1 MAIPLSNT
9 NLVKASDFYRGTS
22 ALEAGTRLGQQKAE
36 ENKRKREQW
45 AQEYELQKE
54 KAAAQDK
61 ATQILEDR
69 VADKFYTTNTQDTQY
84 NALNNIWDNASN
96 SLINVYHGVVSD
108 KDMNARDKSIHA
120 QKLLRQVPML
130 SNGRKIL
137 NDRIQQYA
145 TLAAQGDVSG
155 TMKAKYQRMY
165 ADLLAGEFDG
175 DIKFEGDTMIL
186 EGKTSQG
193 DDIRMPLR
201 DFEANLPGITAKGMS
216 LSEAMAGVNANW
228 QKRNKEYK
236 VSGDPSK
243 KLTFD
248 KNKIIEG
255 AEETIAKYEGDGDA
269 IFAID
274 TMGLDPNVYE
284 QRWRSKVGKPDPH
297 GLVST
302 DLKDSILADPEL
314 IKKYAKEQNVS
325 EEEYR
330 KYLEGLYGQ
339 KPDVMTET
347 EAKNAVTKELL
358 QDYALAMEA
367 QFDRMKYGDT
377 IPYRGPLTE
386 KQLAAAQFNNDMAR
400 QTTNWIGGIRDK
412 ESETILDGITDAS
425 NAKIITR
432 KGKPILVYDK
442 LEKSALVDV
451 LEPYEEDGEQKTRK
465 TGEKQLSDFNRTIE
479 VDLSDEDA
487 IERIWKS
494 KFMVGT
500 GAQKDRAAKWWSN
513 NRLKAIKSMKEMFEA
528 EALKKRQE
536 QLEAWKKRG
545 QNLEKRIQ
553 GNVRLP

>member
-1 MAIPLSNT
+1 MAIPLSNK
-9 NLVKASDFYRGTS
+9 NLVKASDFYTGTR
-22 ALEAGTRLGQQKAE
+22 ALEAGTRLGQQRAA

-45 AQEYELQKE
+45 AQEYKLQKE
-54 KAAAQDK
+54 KADAQDK

-69 VADKFYTTNTQDTQY
+69 VTDKFYTTNTQDTQY

-96 SLINVYHGVVSD
+96 SLIDVYHGVVSD

-137 NDRIQQYA
+137 NDKIQQYA

-155 TMKAKYQRMY
+155 TMDAKFQRMY
-165 ADLLAGEFDG
+165 ADLLGGEFDG

-201 DFEANLPGITAKGMS
+201 DFGAHLPGITAKGMS

-248 KNKIIEG
+248 KNKIIEA
-255 AEETIAKYEGDGDA
+255 AEETIANYEGDGDA

-274 TMGLDPNVYE
+274 TMNLDPNIYE
-284 QRWRSKVGKPDPH
+284 QRWRSKVGRPDPH

-377 IPYRGPLTE
+377 IPYSGPLTE
-386 KQLAAAQFNNDMAR
+386 KQLAAAQFNSDLAR

-412 ESETILDGITDAS
+412 ESETILDGIKDAS
-425 NAKIITR
+425 NAQIVLKE
-432 KGKPILVYDK
+432 GKPVLLYDK
-442 LEKSALVDV
+442 LEKSALVNVD
-451 LEPYEEDGEQKTRK
+451 
-465 TGEKQLSDFNRTIE
+465 GEKQLQDFNRSIE
-479 VDLSDEDA
+479 VDLNDEDA

-500 GAQKDRAAKWWSN
+500 AAQKDRAAKWWSN
-513 NRLKAIKSMKEMFEA
+513 NRLKAIKSMKDMFEA
-528 EALKKRQE
+528 EALKRNEDRLINAYQNARIFGGGPDLSPE
-536 QLEAWKKRG
+536 ERKKVLAKYKF
-545 QNLEKRIQ
+545 Q
-553 GNVRLP
+553 

>member
-1 MAIPLSNT
+1 MAIPLSKT
-9 NLVKASDFYRGTS
+9 NLIKASDFYTGTS
-22 ALEAGTRLGQQKAE
+22 ALEAGTRLGQQKAA

-45 AQEYELQKE
+45 NQEYKLQKE
-54 KAAAQDK
+54 KADAQDK
-61 ATQILEDR
+61 ATQILENK
-69 VADKFYTTNTQDTQY
+69 VADRFYTTNTQDTQY

-96 SLINVYHGVVSD
+96 GLIDVYHGIVSD

-165 ADLLAGEFDG
+165 ADLLGGEFDG

-201 DFEANLPGITAKGMS
+201 DFEANLPSITAKGMS

-248 KNKIIEG
+248 RNKIIEA
-255 AEETIAKYEGDGDA
+255 AEETISNYAGDGDA

-274 TMGLDPNVYE
+274 TMNIDPNVYE

-302 DLKDSILADPEL
+302 DLKDSILADPKL

-325 EEEYR
+325 EEEYK

-358 QDYALAMEA
+358 QDYALSMEA
-367 QFDRMKYGDT
+367 HFDRMNYGDT

-386 KQLAAAQFNNDMAR
+386 KQLATLQFNSDLER
-400 QTTNWIGGIRDK
+400 QSKNWVAGIEDR
-412 ESETILDGITDAS
+412 ESETILDGIKGAS
-425 NAKIITR
+425 NARIFVKE
-432 KGKPILVYDK
+432 GKPVLLYDQV
-442 LEKSALVDV
+442 EKTALVDEGGKKI
-451 LEPYEEDGEQKTRK
+451 LKEFPRRD
-465 TGEKQLSDFNRTIE
+465 IE
-479 VDLSDEDA
+479 VDLNDEDS
-487 IERIWKS
+487 IERFWKS
-494 KFMVGT
+494 KFIAGT
-500 GAQKDRAAKWWSN
+500 AAQKERANKWWTNSK
-513 NRLKAIKSMKEMFEA
+513 NRNKIIKGLKDLFYKESLAKAKYHNTQKS
-528 EALKKRQE
+528 
-536 QLEAWKKRG
+536 
-545 QNLEKRIQ
+545 Q
-553 GNVRLP
+553 GVFGPIVLP